1 MATIKLLLGIF
12 CFAITGSIGLLK
24 RDLLVQKVTERVLV
38 PVDEMKQRLRLVELA
53 VMEIGVREKTGRN
66 DGIRVEAYLASA
78 VLKKGLPW
86 CGAFI
91 SWVYQQAGYA
101 RPRTGWTP
109 ALFPSSRLA
118 RSALPGNLLGVYFPK
133 LKRIAHVGLIEK
145 LEGEW
150 CVSVEGNTNS
160 QGSSEGDGVY
170 RKRRHVKTIYQ
181 IADWVKNGR
190 RIP

>member
-1 MATIKLLLGIF
+1 M
-12 CFAITGSIGLLK
+12 LK
-24 RDLLVQKVTERVLV
+24 RDLLVQKVSGQTLAQI
-38 PVDEMKQRLRLVELA
+38 DEIRERLRLVQFA
-53 VMEIGVREKTGRN
+53 VMEIGVRERTGQN

-78 VLKKGLPW
+78 DLKKGLPW

-91 SWVYQQAGYA
+91 SWIFKKAGYA
-101 RPRTGWTP
+101 GPRTGWTP
-109 ALFPSSRLA
+109 ALFPSSRIT

-145 LEGEW
+145 LDGDW
-150 CVSVEGNTNS
+150 CVSVEGNTNT

>member
-12 CFAITGSIGLLK
+12 CFAVTGSIGLLK
-24 RDLLVQKVTERVLV
+24 RDLLVQQVSGRAVAQ
-38 PVDEMKQRLRLVELA
+38 VDEMRERLRLVRFA
-53 VMEIGVREKTGRN
+53 VMEIGVREFSGRN

-78 VLKKGLPW
+78 DLKKGLPW
-86 CGAFI
+86 CGGFI
-91 SWVYQQAGYA
+91 SWVYQQAGYS

-109 ALFPSSRLA
+109 ALFPLSRLTKL
-118 RSALPGNLLGVYFPK
+118 ALPGNLLGVYFPK
-133 LKRIAHVGLIEK
+133 LKRIGHVGLIEK
-145 LEGEW
+145 LDGDW
-150 CVSVEGNTNS
+150 CLSVEGNTNG
-160 QGSSEGDGVY
+160 QGSADGDGVY

>member
-12 CFAITGSIGLLK
+12 CFAVTGSIGLLK
-24 RDLLVQKVTERVLV
+24 RDLLVQKGPGRTLA
-38 PVDEMKQRLRLVELA
+38 PVDEMRERLRLVQFA
-53 VMEIGVREKTGRN
+53 VMEIGVREKTGQN
-66 DGIRVEAYLASA
+66 DGIRVEAYLAS
-78 VLKKGLPW
+78 VDLKKGLPW

-91 SWVYQQAGYA
+91 SWVFKKAGYA
-101 RPRTGWTP
+101 EPRTGWTP

-133 LKRIAHVGLIEK
+133 LKRIAHVGLIER
-145 LEGEW
+145 LDGDW
-150 CVSVEGNTNS
+150 CLSVEGNTNF
-160 QGSSEGDGVY
+160 QGSNEGDGIF

-190 RIP
+190 RIR